1 MIYRLR
7 ASSITEYSGGHA
19 KKCPF
24 FFFNFLRHHLC
35 IQFQAGLILLKNI
48 ARRNTSD
55 GIP

>member
-7 ASSITEYSGGHA
+7 ASSTTEYSGGHA
-19 KKCPF
+19 KKCP

-35 IQFQAGLILLKNI
+35 IQFQASLILLKNI